1 MNAQLCSL
9 LLASVLAGPLQVRP
23 APERDSLDGWFE
35 DQWKKKDLKPA
46 APCDDAAFLRRVSLD
61 LTGSL
66 PSPEEIRAFLR
77 SVRKDKREKK
87 IDDLLAGPEA
97 AEYFAHLWVQ
107 WLMGH
112 DIDFRDL
119 RRLDLGGLCAWL
131 KRAWSED
138 MPYDDFVWAI
148 LTATGKLSESPP
160 ANFAAKHLNADE
172 PPAALA
178 RASARLFLGID
189 IRCAQC
195 HDHPFEAMTQEDF
208 WGFTAFFRPLRLQ
221 GSTLNEIAV
230 PKPAILREDLGEK
243 FLEPRF
249 LDGRKAEENEPRGA
263 ALARLFLT
271 MDKDAASRAIVDR
284 AWRLYFGRPLL
295 PGRHSKGQPE
305 LLDLL
310 VKNFRAK
317 KASLRTL
324 TRTLVTS
331 RVYQITSEGPEAA
344 RDAYAVGPLKMMN
357 TVQFLRVWN
366 HAFQWEPY
374 FRQQYEKHPDR
385 LPYMKDPDVF
395 WIMRTMQAKE
405 LLFPKG
411 RDPEEVLASGTDRL
425 AIKLMNNRD
434 IQLMMVAQFGLVQKT
449 MKQTADPAGRIEEL
463 FLLMVSRLPTKSER
477 SKMIEHTRS
486 AGRPEHA
493 GIDGYADIFWMLFN
507 SAEFVFIG

>member
-1 MNAQLCSL
+1 MITVLWSGV
-9 LLASVLAGPLQVRP
+9 LAAALAGPLQVRP
-23 APERDSLDGWFE
+23 VTDRDTIDGWFE
-35 DQWKKKDLKPA
+35 DAWKKRDLKPA
-46 APCDDAAFLRRVSLD
+46 APCDDAVFLRRLTLD
-61 LTGSL
+61 LTGNL
-66 PSPEEIRAFLR
+66 PTPEEIRTFLK
-77 SVRKDKREKK
+77 SGRKDRREKK
-87 IDDLLAGPEA
+87 IDDLLASPEA
-97 AEYFAHLWVQ
+97 ADYFAYLWVQ

-131 KRAWSED
+131 KKAWTED

-148 LTATGKLSESPP
+148 LTRTGKLSETPT
-160 ANFAAKHLNADE
+160 ANFAAKHLKNDE

-195 HDHPFEAMTQEDF
+195 HDHPFDPMTQEDF
-208 WGFTAFFRPLRLQ
+208 WAFTAFFRPLRME
-221 GSTLNEIAV
+221 GSVLTEIAV
-230 PKPAILREDLGEK
+230 PKPSMMREDLGEQ
-243 FLEPRF
+243 FVEPRF
-249 LDGRKAEENEPRGA
+249 LDGRKAEPGEPRGA
-263 ALARLFLT
+263 ALARLFLS
-271 MDKDAASRAIVDR
+271 MEKDAAARAIVDR
-284 AWRLYFGRPLL
+284 TWRLYFGRPLL
-295 PGRHSKGQPE
+295 PGRNSKGQPE
-305 LLDLL
+305 LLDLI
-310 VKNFRAK
+310 VRNFRSK

-324 TRTLVTS
+324 AKLLVTS
-331 RVYQITSEGPEAA
+331 RVYQLSSEGPESA
-344 RDAYAVGPLKMMN
+344 RDSYAAGPLKMMN

-411 RDPEEVLASGTDRL
+411 RDPEEVLSTGTDRL

-449 MKQTADPAGRIEEL
+449 MKLTTDPGNRIEEL
-463 FLLMVSRLPTKSER
+463 FLLMVSRPPTRAER
-477 SKMIEHTRS
+477 SKLIDHVRT

-493 GIDGYADIFWMLFN
+493 NIDGYADIFWMLFN
-507 SAEFVFIG
+507 SSEFVFIG